1 MSATLPELCIR
12 FVLEE
17 LSNDTRSKHTCIL
30 INRHWCMAS
39 IHEIWKHPLY
49 YCQELEQKERYIQFI
64 DTYIKCLSPQ
74 IRESLGLESNT
85 KTTFDYTTF
94 SQWICPNGLRSCV
107 KLWLDEKIKQE
118 PDKYSNL
125 LKTENKTIFM
135 IGKALCEHLIINS
148 KKLIGVQLNQ
158 NEINIFELPQAEKV
172 LSKVTHF
179 ITRFSCEPSRI
190 GKLPNVLSLST
201 EISKNIQVL
210 NITCFNV
217 EKENDISIR
226 KLSQLIRNQK
236 RLKEFTLT
244 YWNPGFMNLWTSVLQ
259 QYNTLTTIIL
269 ETIIFN
275 ESNPFLLHEL
285 GIFKN
290 LQVLTIENC
299 KNFNFSIKKI
309 DISNSFRK
317 LKKFTVVM
325 SQPFPR
331 YFIMVILQQSNEN
344 LRKVEV
350 IDMDIKEDVLP
361 YCIKHFTQL
370 LNFSCSINIENFN
383 LLLSLLKVS
392 TNLETLY
399 INELEDY
406 LIEEDEDL
414 ILFDFLCSLGENFPK
429 SLYYFTFDL
438 DWEFNNDSFSK
449 FLKICKEKGINFK
462 TLIFAQSGFFNDL
475 YLYELLKFYGDR
487 KLDELVLHDMNNFS
501 KECLKEAKKQVG
513 IVKFAKG
520 YPEKFNLSINFEE
533 DN

>member
-49 YCQELEQKERYIQFI
+49 YCQELEQK
-64 DTYIKCLSPQ
+64 D
-74 IRESLGLESNT
+74 RESLGLESNT

-190 GKLPNVLSLST
+190 GKLPNVLSLAT

-290 LQVLTIENC
+290 LQVLTIEN
-299 KNFNFSIKKI
+299 FS
-309 DISNSFRK
+309 
-317 LKKFTVVM
+317 
-325 SQPFPR
+325 P
-331 YFIMVILQQSNEN
+331 
-344 LRKVEV
+344 
-350 IDMDIKEDVLP
+350 
-361 YCIKHFTQL
+361 
-370 LNFSCSINIENFN
+370 
-383 LLLSLLKVS
+383 
-392 TNLETLY
+392 NLETLY

-414 ILFDFLCSLGENFPK
+414 ILFDFLCS
-429 SLYYFTFDL
+429 L

-501 KECLKEAKKQVG
+501 KECLKEVKKQVG

>member
-1 MSATLPELCIR
+1 MAATLPELCIR

-17 LSNDTRSKHTCIL
+17 LNNDTRSKHACIL

-64 DTYIKCLSPQ
+64 DTYIKCLTQ
-74 IRESLGLESNT
+74 QVKETLGLKSDT
-85 KTTFDYTTF
+85 KSAFDYTAF

-107 KLWLDEKIKQE
+107 KLWLDEKIKQ
-118 PDKYSNL
+118 DYDNYSTL
-125 LKTENKTIFM
+125 LKSENKTILM
-135 IGKALCEHLIINS
+135 IGKALCEHLIVNS
-148 KKLIGVQLNQ
+148 KKLIGIQLNQ

-190 GKLPNVLSLST
+190 GKLPNILSFAT
-201 EISKNIQVL
+201 EISNNIQVL

-217 EKENDISIR
+217 EKEYDISIQN
-226 KLSQLIRNQK
+226 LSQLIKNQK

-244 YWNPGFMNLWTSVLQ
+244 YWNPGFLNLWKSVLQ
-259 QYNTLTTIIL
+259 QNNTLTTIIL

-275 ESNPFLLHEL
+275 ETNPFLLHEL
-285 GIFKN
+285 SIFKN

-299 KNFNFSIKKI
+299 KNFNFSNKEI
-309 DISNSFRK
+309 DISYSFRK

-331 YFIMVILQQSNEN
+331 DFIMIVLQQSNEN

-350 IDMDIKEDVLP
+350 IDMDIKKDVLP
-361 YCIKHFTQL
+361 YCIKHFTRL
-370 LNFSCSINIENFN
+370 LNFSCSINFENFN
-383 LLLSLLKVS
+383 LILSLLKFS
-392 TNLETLY
+392 KNLETLY
-399 INELEDY
+399 VNELEDY
-406 LIEEDEDL
+406 LINED
-414 ILFDFLCSLGENFPK
+414 FDFLCSLGEHFPK

-438 DWEFNNDSFSK
+438 DWEFNNNTFSK
-449 FLKICKEKGINFK
+449 FLKICKEKGINFR
-462 TLIFAQSGFFNDL
+462 TLIFAQSAFFNDS
-475 YLYELLKFYGDR
+475 YLYELLKFYGER
-487 KLDELVLHDMNNFS
+487 NLDELVLNDMNNFS
-501 KECLKEAKKQVG
+501 KECLKEVKKQVG

-533 DN
+533 VYER